1 MTNHDDTT
9 EADQQNSEH
18 AAEQTPEQTPKQTP
32 EQSPEQTPEQNQ
44 QHDAAGNTYRT
55 ASPANQI
62 TANDG
67 GAPAPGLSNITPDR
81 KTPVIVEDVD
91 RSVIWARDG
100 KTMAAWAWRFII
112 SVAALALT
120 LVIVYFAWRAI
131 LPVILAILVTTLL
144 APVSKLLRAL
154 KFPPALASFVS
165 LLGGLGLI
173 VGIFAAMGP
182 TIRSQ
187 GSELVN
193 QADRAVRELMEMTD
207 RLPFE
212 LDADKISEFSD
223 SIVKFLRNQSG
234 TIASG
239 LISGVSVA
247 STLVITVVIMF
258 VLTFFFLKDGTKFLP
273 WLRQYT
279 GHDIGWHAT
288 ELLTR
293 IWNTLAG
300 FLRTQAVV
308 SLVDAIFI
316 GLGLWILNV
325 PLAFVL
331 ATITFFAGFIPIV
344 GAITAGTLAVVI
356 ALVSNGLTNALLVF
370 GLIILVQQLE
380 SNVLQPVLQ
389 SRSMGLHAAVVLLSI
404 TLGSAL
410 AGIIGTFLAVPIAAT
425 VAVVLRY
432 HSEMVGLRAGDLTID
447 DIEIASSE
455 DDEDAKSSSSA
466 FEKVKQAL
474 TEMAAR
480 GRKTGQVTNN

>member
-1 MTNHDDTT
+1 MTNHDDTSASD
-9 EADQQNSEH
+9 EGQS
-18 AAEQTPEQTPKQTP
+18 AEMASRP
-32 EQSPEQTPEQNQ
+32 
-44 QHDAAGNTYRT
+44 

-67 GAPAPGLSNITPDR
+67 AAPKPGLSNITPDR
-81 KTPVIVEDVD
+81 KTPVVVEDVD

-100 KTMAAWAWRFII
+100 KTMAAWAWRMII
-112 SVAALALT
+112 SIAALALA

-131 LPVILAILVTTLL
+131 LPAILAVLVTSLL
-144 APVSKLLRAL
+144 APVAKLLKAV
-154 KFPPALASFVS
+154 KFPPALAALTT
-165 LLGGLGLI
+165 LLGSIGAV

-187 GSELVN
+187 GSALVN
-193 QADRAVRELMEMTD
+193 EAENGARELLSMTD

-212 LDADKISEFSD
+212 VDVSKVSEFSD

-234 TIASG
+234 TIASS
-239 LISGVSVA
+239 LVSGVSVA
-247 STLVITVVIMF
+247 STLVITIVIMF
-258 VLTFFFLKDGTKFLP
+258 VLTFFFLKDGSKFLP

-293 IWNTLAG
+293 VWNTLAG

-308 SLVDAIFI
+308 SFVDAVFI

-331 ATITFFAGFIPIV
+331 ATITFFAGFIPII
-344 GAITAGTLAVVI
+344 GAITAGTLAVII
-356 ALVSNGLTNALLVF
+356 ALVSNGLTNALLVL

-380 SNVLQPVLQ
+380 SNILQPVLQ
-389 SRSMGLHAAVVLLSI
+389 SRSMGLHAAIVLLSI

-410 AGIIGTFLAVPIAAT
+410 AGIIGAFLAVPIAAT
-425 VAVVLRY
+425 VAVIMRY

-455 DDEDAKSSSSA
+455 DDEDAKSSLSA
-466 FEKVKQAL
+466 FEKVKQSL

-480 GRKTGQVTNN
+480 ARKTSQATH

>member
-1 MTNHDDTT
+1 MTNHDDTS
-9 EADQQNSEH
+9 ASASSEGQP
-18 AAEQTPEQTPKQTP
+18 AEMASRP
-32 EQSPEQTPEQNQ
+32 
-44 QHDAAGNTYRT
+44 

-67 GAPAPGLSNITPDR
+67 AAPEPGLSNITPDR
-81 KTPVIVEDVD
+81 KTPVVVEDVD

-100 KTMAAWAWRFII
+100 KTMAAWAWRMII
-112 SVAALALT
+112 SIAALALA

-131 LPVILAILVTTLL
+131 LPAILAVLVTSLL
-144 APVSKLLRAL
+144 APVAKLLKAV
-154 KFPPALASFVS
+154 KFPPALAALTT
-165 LLGGLGLI
+165 LLGSIGAV

-187 GSELVN
+187 GSALVN
-193 QADRAVRELMEMTD
+193 EAENGARELLSMTD

-212 LDADKISEFSD
+212 VDVSKVSEFSD

-234 TIASG
+234 TIASS
-239 LISGVSVA
+239 LVSGVSVA
-247 STLVITVVIMF
+247 STLVITIVIMF
-258 VLTFFFLKDGTKFLP
+258 VLTFFFLKDGSKFLP

-293 IWNTLAG
+293 VWNTLAG

-308 SLVDAIFI
+308 SFVDAIFI

-331 ATITFFAGFIPIV
+331 ATITFFAGFIPII
-344 GAITAGTLAVVI
+344 GAITAGTLAVII
-356 ALVSNGLTNALLVF
+356 ALVSNGLTNALLVL

-380 SNVLQPVLQ
+380 SNILQPVLQ
-389 SRSMGLHAAVVLLSI
+389 SRSMGLHAAIVLLSI

-410 AGIIGTFLAVPIAAT
+410 AGIIGAFLAVPIAAT
-425 VAVVLRY
+425 VAVIMRY

-455 DDEDAKSSSSA
+455 DDEDAKSSLSA
-466 FEKVKQAL
+466 FVKVKQAL
-474 TEMAAR
+474 TDMVTRA
-480 GRKTGQVTNN
+480 RKTRQATNN

>member
-1 MTNHDDTT
+1 MTNHDDASASD
-9 EADQQNSEH
+9 EGQSSEM
-18 AAEQTPEQTPKQTP
+18 ASRP
-32 EQSPEQTPEQNQ
+32 
-44 QHDAAGNTYRT
+44 

-67 GAPAPGLSNITPDR
+67 AAPEPGLSNITPDR
-81 KTPVIVEDVD
+81 KTPVVVEDVD

-100 KTMAAWAWRFII
+100 KTMAAWAWRMII
-112 SVAALALT
+112 SIAALALA
-120 LVIVYFAWRAI
+120 LAIVYFAWRAI
-131 LPVILAILVTTLL
+131 LPAILAVLVTSLL
-144 APVSKLLRAL
+144 APVAKLLKAV
-154 KFPPALASFVS
+154 KFPPALAALTT
-165 LLGGLGLI
+165 LLGSIGAV

-187 GSELVN
+187 GSALVN
-193 QADRAVRELMEMTD
+193 EAENGARELLSMTD

-212 LDADKISEFSD
+212 VDVSKVSEFSD

-234 TIASG
+234 TIASS
-239 LISGVSVA
+239 LVSGVSVA
-247 STLVITVVIMF
+247 STLVITIVIMF
-258 VLTFFFLKDGTKFLP
+258 VLTFFFLKDGSKFLP

-293 IWNTLAG
+293 VWNTLAG

-308 SLVDAIFI
+308 SFVDAIFI

-325 PLAFVL
+325 PLAFAL
-331 ATITFFAGFIPIV
+331 ATITFFAGFIPII
-344 GAITAGTLAVVI
+344 GAITAGTLAVII
-356 ALVSNGLTNALLVF
+356 ALVSNGLTNALLVL

-380 SNVLQPVLQ
+380 SNILQPVLQ
-389 SRSMGLHAAVVLLSI
+389 SRSMGLHAAIVLLSI

-410 AGIIGTFLAVPIAAT
+410 AGIIGAFLAVPIAAT
-425 VAVVLRY
+425 VAVIMRY

-455 DDEDAKSSSSA
+455 DDEDAKSSLSA
-466 FEKVKQAL
+466 FVKVKQAL
-474 TEMAAR
+474 TDMVTRA
-480 GRKTGQVTNN
+480 RKTRQATNN

>member
-1 MTNHDDTT
+1 MTNHDDASASD
-9 EADQQNSEH
+9 EGQS
-18 AAEQTPEQTPKQTP
+18 AEMASRP
-32 EQSPEQTPEQNQ
+32 
-44 QHDAAGNTYRT
+44 

-67 GAPAPGLSNITPDR
+67 AAPEPGLSNITPDR
-81 KTPVIVEDVD
+81 KTPVVVEDVD

-100 KTMAAWAWRFII
+100 KTMAAWAWRMII
-112 SVAALALT
+112 SIAALALA

-131 LPVILAILVTTLL
+131 LPAILAVLVTSLL
-144 APVSKLLRAL
+144 APVAKLLKAA
-154 KFPPALASFVS
+154 KSPPALAALTT
-165 LLGGLGLI
+165 LLGSIGAV
-173 VGIFAAMGP
+173 VGVFAAMGP

-187 GSELVN
+187 GSALVN
-193 QADRAVRELMEMTD
+193 EAENGARELLSMTD

-212 LDADKISEFSD
+212 VDVSKVSEFSD

-239 LISGVSVA
+239 LVSGVSVA
-247 STLVITVVIMF
+247 GTLVITIVIMF
-258 VLTFFFLKDGTKFLP
+258 VLTFFFLKDGSKFLP

-293 IWNTLAG
+293 VWNTLAG

-308 SLVDAIFI
+308 SFVDAIFI

-331 ATITFFAGFIPIV
+331 ATITFFAGFIPII
-344 GAITAGTLAVVI
+344 GAITAGTLAVII
-356 ALVSNGLTNALLVF
+356 ALVSNGLTNALLVL

-380 SNVLQPVLQ
+380 SNILQPVLQ
-389 SRSMGLHAAVVLLSI
+389 SRSMGLHAAIVLLSI

-410 AGIIGTFLAVPIAAT
+410 AGIIGAFLAVPIAAT
-425 VAVVLRY
+425 VAVIMRY

-455 DDEDAKSSSSA
+455 DDEDAKSSLSA
-466 FEKVKQAL
+466 FVKVKQAL
-474 TEMAAR
+474 TDMVTRA
-480 GRKTGQVTNN
+480 RKTRQATNN

>member
-1 MTNHDDTT
+1 MTNHDDASASD
-9 EADQQNSEH
+9 EGQSSEM
-18 AAEQTPEQTPKQTP
+18 ASRP
-32 EQSPEQTPEQNQ
+32 
-44 QHDAAGNTYRT
+44 

-67 GAPAPGLSNITPDR
+67 AAPEPGLSNITPDR
-81 KTPVIVEDVD
+81 KTPVVVEDVD

-100 KTMAAWAWRFII
+100 KTMAAWAWRMII
-112 SVAALALT
+112 STAALALA
-120 LVIVYFAWRAI
+120 LAIVYFAWRAI
-131 LPVILAILVTTLL
+131 LPAILAVLVTSLL
-144 APVSKLLRAL
+144 APVAKLLKAV
-154 KFPPALASFVS
+154 KFPPALAALTT
-165 LLGGLGLI
+165 LLGSIGAV

-187 GSELVN
+187 GSALVN
-193 QADRAVRELMEMTD
+193 EAENGARELLSMTD

-212 LDADKISEFSD
+212 VDVSKVSEFSD

-234 TIASG
+234 TIASS
-239 LISGVSVA
+239 LVSGVSVA
-247 STLVITVVIMF
+247 GTLVITIVIMF
-258 VLTFFFLKDGTKFLP
+258 VLTFFFLKDGSKFLP

-293 IWNTLAG
+293 VWNTLAG

-308 SLVDAIFI
+308 SFVDAIFI

-331 ATITFFAGFIPIV
+331 ATITFFAGFIPII
-344 GAITAGTLAVVI
+344 GAITAGTLAVII
-356 ALVSNGLTNALLVF
+356 ALVSNGLTNALLVL

-380 SNVLQPVLQ
+380 SNILQPVLQ
-389 SRSMGLHAAVVLLSI
+389 SRSMGLHAAIVLLSI

-410 AGIIGTFLAVPIAAT
+410 AGIIGAFLAVPIAAT
-425 VAVVLRY
+425 VAVIMRY

-455 DDEDAKSSSSA
+455 DDEDAKSSLSA
-466 FEKVKQAL
+466 FVKVKQAL
-474 TEMAAR
+474 TDMVTRA
-480 GRKTGQVTNN
+480 RKTRQATNN

>member
-1 MTNHDDTT
+1 MTNHDDTS
-9 EADQQNSEH
+9 ASASSEGQP
-18 AAEQTPEQTPKQTP
+18 AEMASRP
-32 EQSPEQTPEQNQ
+32 
-44 QHDAAGNTYRT
+44 

-67 GAPAPGLSNITPDR
+67 AAPEPGLSNITPDR
-81 KTPVIVEDVD
+81 KTPVVVEDVD

-100 KTMAAWAWRFII
+100 KTMAAWAWRMII
-112 SVAALALT
+112 SIAALALA

-131 LPVILAILVTTLL
+131 LPAILAVLVTSLL
-144 APVSKLLRAL
+144 APVAKLLKAA
-154 KFPPALASFVS
+154 KFPPAIAALTT
-165 LLGGLGLI
+165 LLGSIGAV

-187 GSELVN
+187 GSALVN
-193 QADRAVRELMEMTD
+193 EAENGARELLSMTD

-212 LDADKISEFSD
+212 VDVSKVSEFSD

-239 LISGVSVA
+239 LVSGVSVA
-247 STLVITVVIMF
+247 GTLVITIVIMF
-258 VLTFFFLKDGTKFLP
+258 VLTFFFLKDGSKFLP

-293 IWNTLAG
+293 VWNTLAG

-308 SLVDAIFI
+308 SFVDAIFI

-331 ATITFFAGFIPIV
+331 ATITFFAGFIPII
-344 GAITAGTLAVVI
+344 GAITAGTLAVII
-356 ALVSNGLTNALLVF
+356 ALVSNGLTNALLVL

-380 SNVLQPVLQ
+380 SNILQPVLQ
-389 SRSMGLHAAVVLLSI
+389 SRSMGLHAAIVLLSI

-410 AGIIGTFLAVPIAAT
+410 AGIIGAFLAVPIAAT
-425 VAVVLRY
+425 VAVIMRY

-455 DDEDAKSSSSA
+455 DDEDAKSSLSA
-466 FEKVKQAL
+466 FEKVKQSL

-480 GRKTGQVTNN
+480 ARKTGQATH

>member
-1 MTNHDDTT
+1 MTNHDDAT
-9 EADQQNSEH
+9 ESGKQNAQQQAGHEQAGHDSGQNSEPGS
-18 AAEQTPEQTPKQTP
+18 ARNT
-32 EQSPEQTPEQNQ
+32 
-44 QHDAAGNTYRT
+44 HDAAG
-55 ASPANQI
+55 PANQI
-62 TANDG
+62 TGNVG

-100 KTMAAWAWRFII
+100 KTMAAWAWRMII
-112 SVAALALT
+112 TIAAVALA

-131 LPVILAILVTTLL
+131 LPAILAILVTTLL
-144 APVSKLLRAL
+144 APVAKLLRRI
-154 KFPPALASFVS
+154 KFPAALASLTT
-165 LLGGLGLI
+165 LLGSLGI
-173 VGIFAAMGP
+173 VVGIFAAMGP

-187 GSELVN
+187 GTELVN
-193 QADRAVRELMEMTD
+193 EADRGLRELMKMTD

-212 LDADKISEFSD
+212 LDVNQISEFSD

-234 TIASG
+234 TIASS
-239 LISGVSVA
+239 LLSGVSVA
-247 STLVITVVIMF
+247 STLVITIVIMF
-258 VLTFFFLKDGTKFLP
+258 VLTFFFLKDGAKFLP

-293 IWNTLAG
+293 IWNTVGG
-300 FLRTQAVV
+300 FLRTQAAV
-308 SLVDAIFI
+308 SFVDAVFI

-344 GAITAGTLAVVI
+344 GAITAGTLAVAI
-356 ALVSNGLTNALLVF
+356 ALISNGLTNALLVL

-389 SRSMGLHAAVVLLSI
+389 SRSMGMHAAVVLLSI

-410 AGIIGTFLAVPIAAT
+410 AGIVGTFLAVPIAAT
-425 VAVVLRY
+425 VSVIMRY

-455 DDEDAKSSSSA
+455 NDSDANSSLSA
-466 FEKVKQAL
+466 FEKVKQSL
-474 TEMAAR
+474 TELASRA
-480 GRKTGQVTNN
+480 GKDN

>member
-1 MTNHDDTT
+1 MTNHDDASASD
-9 EADQQNSEH
+9 EGQS
-18 AAEQTPEQTPKQTP
+18 AEMASRP
-32 EQSPEQTPEQNQ
+32 
-44 QHDAAGNTYRT
+44 

-67 GAPAPGLSNITPDR
+67 AAPEPGLSNITPDR
-81 KTPVIVEDVD
+81 KTPVVVEDVD

-100 KTMAAWAWRFII
+100 KTMAAWAWRMII
-112 SVAALALT
+112 SIAALALA

-131 LPVILAILVTTLL
+131 LPAILAVLVTSLL
-144 APVSKLLRAL
+144 APVAKLLKAV
-154 KFPPALASFVS
+154 KFPPALAALTT
-165 LLGGLGLI
+165 LLGSIGAV

-187 GSELVN
+187 GSALVN
-193 QADRAVRELMEMTD
+193 EAENGARELLSMTD

-212 LDADKISEFSD
+212 VDVSKVSEFSD

-234 TIASG
+234 TIASS
-239 LISGVSVA
+239 LVSGVSVA
-247 STLVITVVIMF
+247 STLVITIVIMF
-258 VLTFFFLKDGTKFLP
+258 VLTFFFLKDGSKFLP

-293 IWNTLAG
+293 VWNTLAG

-308 SLVDAIFI
+308 SFVDAIFI

-331 ATITFFAGFIPIV
+331 ATITFFAGFIPII
-344 GAITAGTLAVVI
+344 GAITAGTLAVII
-356 ALVSNGLTNALLVF
+356 ALVSNGLTNALLVL

-380 SNVLQPVLQ
+380 SNILQPVLQ
-389 SRSMGLHAAVVLLSI
+389 SRSMGLHAAIVLLSI

-410 AGIIGTFLAVPIAAT
+410 AGIIGAFLAVPIAAT
-425 VAVVLRY
+425 VAVIMRY

-455 DDEDAKSSSSA
+455 DDEDAKSSLSA
-466 FEKVKQAL
+466 FVKVKQAL
-474 TEMAAR
+474 TDMVTRA
-480 GRKTGQVTNN
+480 RKTRQATNN

>member
-1 MTNHDDTT
+1 MTNHDDASASD
-9 EADQQNSEH
+9 EGQS
-18 AAEQTPEQTPKQTP
+18 AEMASRP
-32 EQSPEQTPEQNQ
+32 
-44 QHDAAGNTYRT
+44 

-67 GAPAPGLSNITPDR
+67 AAPEPGLSNITPDR
-81 KTPVIVEDVD
+81 KTPVVVEDVD

-100 KTMAAWAWRFII
+100 KTMAAWAWRMII
-112 SVAALALT
+112 SIAALALA

-131 LPVILAILVTTLL
+131 LPAILAVLVTSLL
-144 APVSKLLRAL
+144 APVAKLLKAA
-154 KFPPALASFVS
+154 KSPPALAALTT
-165 LLGGLGLI
+165 LLGSIGAV
-173 VGIFAAMGP
+173 VGVFAAMGP

-187 GSELVN
+187 GSALVHEAEN
-193 QADRAVRELMEMTD
+193 GARELLSMTD

-212 LDADKISEFSD
+212 VDVSKVSEFSD

-239 LISGVSVA
+239 LVSGVSVA
-247 STLVITVVIMF
+247 STLVITIVIMF
-258 VLTFFFLKDGTKFLP
+258 VLTFFFLKDGSKFLP

-293 IWNTLAG
+293 VWNTLAG

-308 SLVDAIFI
+308 SFVDAIFI

-331 ATITFFAGFIPIV
+331 ATITFFAGFIPII
-344 GAITAGTLAVVI
+344 GAITAGTLAVII
-356 ALVSNGLTNALLVF
+356 ALVSNGLTNALLVL

-380 SNVLQPVLQ
+380 SNILQPVLQ
-389 SRSMGLHAAVVLLSI
+389 SRSMGLHAAIVLLSI

-410 AGIIGTFLAVPIAAT
+410 AGIIGAFLAVPIAAT
-425 VAVVLRY
+425 VAVIMRY

-455 DDEDAKSSSSA
+455 DDEDAKSSLSA
-466 FEKVKQAL
+466 FVKVKQAL
-474 TEMAAR
+474 TDMVTRA
-480 GRKTGQVTNN
+480 RKTRQATNN

>member
-1 MTNHDDTT
+1 MTNHDDTS
-9 EADQQNSEH
+9 ASASSEGQP
-18 AAEQTPEQTPKQTP
+18 AEMASRP
-32 EQSPEQTPEQNQ
+32 
-44 QHDAAGNTYRT
+44 

-67 GAPAPGLSNITPDR
+67 AAPEPGLSNITPDR

-100 KTMAAWAWRFII
+100 KTMAAWAWRMII
-112 SVAALALT
+112 SIAALALA

-131 LPVILAILVTTLL
+131 LPAILAVLVTSLL
-144 APVSKLLRAL
+144 APVAKLLKAA
-154 KFPPALASFVS
+154 KFPPAIAALTT
-165 LLGGLGLI
+165 LLSSIGAV

-187 GSELVN
+187 GSALVN
-193 QADRAVRELMEMTD
+193 EAENGARELLSMTD

-212 LDADKISEFSD
+212 VDVSKVSEFSD

-239 LISGVSVA
+239 LVSGVSVA
-247 STLVITVVIMF
+247 GTLVITIVIMF
-258 VLTFFFLKDGTKFLP
+258 VLTFFFLKDGSKFLP

-293 IWNTLAG
+293 VWNTLAG

-308 SLVDAIFI
+308 SFVDAIFI

-331 ATITFFAGFIPIV
+331 ATITFFAGFIPII
-344 GAITAGTLAVVI
+344 GAITAGTLAVII
-356 ALVSNGLTNALLVF
+356 ALVSNGLTNALLVL

-380 SNVLQPVLQ
+380 SNILQPVLQ
-389 SRSMGLHAAVVLLSI
+389 SRSMGLHAAIVLLSI

-410 AGIIGTFLAVPIAAT
+410 AGIIGAFLAVPIAAT
-425 VAVVLRY
+425 VAVIMRY

-455 DDEDAKSSSSA
+455 DDEDAKSSLSA
-466 FEKVKQAL
+466 FEKVKQSL

-480 GRKTGQVTNN
+480 ARKTGQATH

>member
-1 MTNHDDTT
+1 MTNHDDTS
-9 EADQQNSEH
+9 ASASSEGQP
-18 AAEQTPEQTPKQTP
+18 AEMASRP
-32 EQSPEQTPEQNQ
+32 
-44 QHDAAGNTYRT
+44 

-67 GAPAPGLSNITPDR
+67 AAPEPGLSNVTPDR

-100 KTMAAWAWRFII
+100 KTMAAWAWRMII
-112 SVAALALT
+112 SIAALALA

-131 LPVILAILVTTLL
+131 LPAILAVLVTSLL
-144 APVSKLLRAL
+144 APVAKLLKAA
-154 KFPPALASFVS
+154 KFPPAIAALTT
-165 LLGGLGLI
+165 LLGSIGAV

-187 GSELVN
+187 GSALVN
-193 QADRAVRELMEMTD
+193 EAENGARELLSMTD

-212 LDADKISEFSD
+212 VDVSKVSEFSD

-239 LISGVSVA
+239 LVSGVSVA
-247 STLVITVVIMF
+247 GTLVITIVIMF
-258 VLTFFFLKDGTKFLP
+258 VLTFFFLKDGSKFLP

-293 IWNTLAG
+293 VWNTLAG

-308 SLVDAIFI
+308 SFVDAIFI

-331 ATITFFAGFIPIV
+331 ATITFFAGFIPII
-344 GAITAGTLAVVI
+344 GAITAGTLAVII
-356 ALVSNGLTNALLVF
+356 ALVSNGLTNALLVL

-380 SNVLQPVLQ
+380 SNILQPVLQ
-389 SRSMGLHAAVVLLSI
+389 SRSMGLHAAIVLLSI

-410 AGIIGTFLAVPIAAT
+410 AGIIGAFLAVPIAAT
-425 VAVVLRY
+425 VAVIMRY

-455 DDEDAKSSSSA
+455 DDEDAKSSLSA
-466 FEKVKQAL
+466 FEKVKQSL

-480 GRKTGQVTNN
+480 ARKTGQATH

>member
-1 MTNHDDTT
+1 MTNHDDASASD
-9 EADQQNSEH
+9 EGQSSEM
-18 AAEQTPEQTPKQTP
+18 ASRP
-32 EQSPEQTPEQNQ
+32 
-44 QHDAAGNTYRT
+44 

-67 GAPAPGLSNITPDR
+67 AAPEPGLSNITPDR
-81 KTPVIVEDVD
+81 KTPVVVEDVD

-100 KTMAAWAWRFII
+100 KTMAAWAWRMII
-112 SVAALALT
+112 SIAALALA
-120 LVIVYFAWRAI
+120 LAIVYFAWRAI
-131 LPVILAILVTTLL
+131 LPAILAVLVTSLL
-144 APVSKLLRAL
+144 APVAKLLKAV
-154 KFPPALASFVS
+154 KFPPALAALTT
-165 LLGGLGLI
+165 LLGSIGAV

-187 GSELVN
+187 GSALVN
-193 QADRAVRELMEMTD
+193 EAENGARELLSMTD

-212 LDADKISEFSD
+212 VDVSKVSEFSD

-234 TIASG
+234 TIASS
-239 LISGVSVA
+239 LVSGVSVA
-247 STLVITVVIMF
+247 STLVITIVIMF
-258 VLTFFFLKDGTKFLP
+258 VLTFFFLKDGSKFLP

-293 IWNTLAG
+293 VWNTLAG

-308 SLVDAIFI
+308 SFVDAIFI

-331 ATITFFAGFIPIV
+331 ATITFFAGFIPII
-344 GAITAGTLAVVI
+344 GAITAGTLAVII
-356 ALVSNGLTNALLVF
+356 ALVSNGLTNALLVL

-380 SNVLQPVLQ
+380 SNILQPVLQ
-389 SRSMGLHAAVVLLSI
+389 SRSMGLHAAIVLLSI

-410 AGIIGTFLAVPIAAT
+410 AGIIGAFLAVPIAAT
-425 VAVVLRY
+425 VAVIMRY

-455 DDEDAKSSSSA
+455 DDEDAKSSLSA
-466 FEKVKQAL
+466 FVKVKQAL
-474 TEMAAR
+474 TDMVTRA
-480 GRKTGQVTNN
+480 RKTHQATNN

>member
-1 MTNHDDTT
+1 M
-9 EADQQNSEH
+9 ASR
-18 AAEQTPEQTPKQTP
+18 P
-32 EQSPEQTPEQNQ
+32 
-44 QHDAAGNTYRT
+44 

-67 GAPAPGLSNITPDR
+67 AAPEPGLSNITPDR
-81 KTPVIVEDVD
+81 KTPVVVEDVD

-100 KTMAAWAWRFII
+100 KTMAAWAWRMII
-112 SVAALALT
+112 SIAALALA

-131 LPVILAILVTTLL
+131 LPAILAVLVTSLL
-144 APVSKLLRAL
+144 APVAKLLKAV
-154 KFPPALASFVS
+154 KFPPALAALTT
-165 LLGGLGLI
+165 LLGSIGAV

-187 GSELVN
+187 GSALVN
-193 QADRAVRELMEMTD
+193 EAENGARELLSMTD

-212 LDADKISEFSD
+212 VDVSKVSEFSD

-234 TIASG
+234 TIASS
-239 LISGVSVA
+239 LVSGVSVA
-247 STLVITVVIMF
+247 STLVITIVIMF
-258 VLTFFFLKDGTKFLP
+258 VLTFFFLKDGSKFLP

-293 IWNTLAG
+293 VWNTLAG

-308 SLVDAIFI
+308 SFVDAIFI

-331 ATITFFAGFIPIV
+331 ATITFFAGFIPII
-344 GAITAGTLAVVI
+344 GAITAGTLAVII
-356 ALVSNGLTNALLVF
+356 ALVSNGLTNALLVL

-380 SNVLQPVLQ
+380 SNILQPVLQ
-389 SRSMGLHAAVVLLSI
+389 SRSMGLHAAIVLLSI

-410 AGIIGTFLAVPIAAT
+410 AGIIGAFLAVPIAAT
-425 VAVVLRY
+425 VAVMMRY

-455 DDEDAKSSSSA
+455 DDEDAKSSLSA
-466 FEKVKQAL
+466 FVKVKQAL
-474 TEMAAR
+474 TDMVTRA
-480 GRKTGQVTNN
+480 RKTRQATNN

>member
-1 MTNHDDTT
+1 M
-9 EADQQNSEH
+9 ASR
-18 AAEQTPEQTPKQTP
+18 P
-32 EQSPEQTPEQNQ
+32 
-44 QHDAAGNTYRT
+44 

-67 GAPAPGLSNITPDR
+67 AAPEPGLSNITPDR
-81 KTPVIVEDVD
+81 KTPVVVEDVD

-100 KTMAAWAWRFII
+100 KTMAAWAWRMII
-112 SVAALALT
+112 SIAALALA

-131 LPVILAILVTTLL
+131 LPAILAVLVTSLL
-144 APVSKLLRAL
+144 APVAKLLKAV
-154 KFPPALASFVS
+154 KFPPALAALTT
-165 LLGGLGLI
+165 LLGSIGAV

-187 GSELVN
+187 GSALVN
-193 QADRAVRELMEMTD
+193 EAENGARELLSMTD

-212 LDADKISEFSD
+212 VDVSKVSEFSD

-234 TIASG
+234 TIASS
-239 LISGVSVA
+239 LVSGVSVA
-247 STLVITVVIMF
+247 STLVITIVIMF
-258 VLTFFFLKDGTKFLP
+258 VLTFFFLKDGSKFLP

-293 IWNTLAG
+293 VWNTLAG

-308 SLVDAIFI
+308 SFVDAIFI

-331 ATITFFAGFIPIV
+331 ATITFFAGFIPII
-344 GAITAGTLAVVI
+344 GAITAGTLAVII
-356 ALVSNGLTNALLVF
+356 ALVSNGLTNALLVL

-380 SNVLQPVLQ
+380 SNILQPVLQ
-389 SRSMGLHAAVVLLSI
+389 SRSMGLHAAIVLLSI

-410 AGIIGTFLAVPIAAT
+410 AGIIGAFLAVPIAAT
-425 VAVVLRY
+425 VAVIMRY

-455 DDEDAKSSSSA
+455 DDEDAKSSLSA
-466 FEKVKQAL
+466 FVKVKQAL
-474 TEMAAR
+474 TDMVTRA
-480 GRKTGQVTNN
+480 RKTRQATNN

>member
-1 MTNHDDTT
+1 MTNHDDTSASD
-9 EADQQNSEH
+9 EGQS
-18 AAEQTPEQTPKQTP
+18 AEMASRP
-32 EQSPEQTPEQNQ
+32 
-44 QHDAAGNTYRT
+44 

-67 GAPAPGLSNITPDR
+67 AAPKPGLSNITPDR
-81 KTPVIVEDVD
+81 KTPVVVEDVD

-100 KTMAAWAWRFII
+100 KTMAAWAWRMII
-112 SVAALALT
+112 SIAALALA

-131 LPVILAILVTTLL
+131 LPAILAVLVTSLL
-144 APVSKLLRAL
+144 APVAKLLKAV
-154 KFPPALASFVS
+154 KFPPALAALTT
-165 LLGGLGLI
+165 LLGSIGAV

-187 GSELVN
+187 GSALVN
-193 QADRAVRELMEMTD
+193 EAENGARELLSMTD

-212 LDADKISEFSD
+212 VDVSKVSEFSD

-234 TIASG
+234 TIASS
-239 LISGVSVA
+239 LVSGVSVA
-247 STLVITVVIMF
+247 STLVITIVIMF
-258 VLTFFFLKDGTKFLP
+258 VLTFFFLKDGSKFLP

-293 IWNTLAG
+293 VWNTLAG

-308 SLVDAIFI
+308 SFVDAVFI

-331 ATITFFAGFIPIV
+331 ATITFFAGFIPII
-344 GAITAGTLAVVI
+344 GAITAGTLAVII
-356 ALVSNGLTNALLVF
+356 ALVSNGLTNALLVL

-380 SNVLQPVLQ
+380 SNILQPVLQ
-389 SRSMGLHAAVVLLSI
+389 SRSMGLHAAIVLLSI

-410 AGIIGTFLAVPIAAT
+410 AGIIGAFLAVPIAAT
-425 VAVVLRY
+425 VAVIMRY

-455 DDEDAKSSSSA
+455 DDEDAKSSLSA
-466 FEKVKQAL
+466 FEKVKQSL

-480 GRKTGQVTNN
+480 ARKTGQATH

>member
-1 MTNHDDTT
+1 MTNHDDASASD
-9 EADQQNSEH
+9 EGQS
-18 AAEQTPEQTPKQTP
+18 AEMASRP
-32 EQSPEQTPEQNQ
+32 
-44 QHDAAGNTYRT
+44 

-67 GAPAPGLSNITPDR
+67 AAPEPGLSNITPDR
-81 KTPVIVEDVD
+81 KTPVVVEDVD

-100 KTMAAWAWRFII
+100 KTMAAWAWRMII
-112 SVAALALT
+112 SIAALALA

-131 LPVILAILVTTLL
+131 LPAILAVLVTSLL
-144 APVSKLLRAL
+144 APVAKLLKAV
-154 KFPPALASFVS
+154 KFPPALAALTT
-165 LLGGLGLI
+165 LLGSIGAV

-187 GSELVN
+187 GSALVN
-193 QADRAVRELMEMTD
+193 EAENGARELLSMTD

-212 LDADKISEFSD
+212 VDVSKVSEFSD

-234 TIASG
+234 TIASS
-239 LISGVSVA
+239 LVSGVSVA
-247 STLVITVVIMF
+247 GTLVITIVIMF
-258 VLTFFFLKDGTKFLP
+258 VLTFFFLKDGSKFLP

-293 IWNTLAG
+293 VWNTLAG

-308 SLVDAIFI
+308 SFVDAIFI

-331 ATITFFAGFIPIV
+331 ATITFFAGFIPII
-344 GAITAGTLAVVI
+344 GAITAGTLAVII
-356 ALVSNGLTNALLVF
+356 ALVSNGLTNALLVL

-380 SNVLQPVLQ
+380 SNILQPVLQ
-389 SRSMGLHAAVVLLSI
+389 SRSMGLHAAIVLLSI

-410 AGIIGTFLAVPIAAT
+410 AGIIGAFLAVPIAAT
-425 VAVVLRY
+425 VAVIMRY

-455 DDEDAKSSSSA
+455 DDEDAKSSLSA
-466 FEKVKQAL
+466 FVKVKQAL
-474 TEMAAR
+474 TDMVTRA
-480 GRKTGQVTNN
+480 RKTRQATNN

>member
-1 MTNHDDTT
+1 MTNHDDDATRDAQLNQT
-9 EADQQNSEH
+9 DKANRAQQDEM
-18 AAEQTPEQTPKQTP
+18 
-32 EQSPEQTPEQNQ
+32 QSQP
-44 QHDAAGNTYRT
+44 

-67 GAPAPGLSNITPDR
+67 NAPQPGLSNITPDR
-81 KTPVIVEDVD
+81 KTPVVVEDVD

-100 KTMAAWAWRFII
+100 KTMAAWAWRLII
-112 SVAALALT
+112 SVAALALA
-120 LVIVYFAWRAI
+120 LVLVYFAWRAI
-131 LPVILAILVTTLL
+131 LPAILAILVTSLL
-144 APVSKLLRAL
+144 APVAKLLKAA
-154 KFPPALASFVS
+154 KFPPALAALTT
-165 LLGGLGLI
+165 LLGSIGVV

-187 GSELVN
+187 GTELVN
-193 QADRAVRELMEMTD
+193 EAENGARELLSMTD
-207 RLPFE
+207 RLPFD
-212 LDADKISEFSD
+212 LDVSKISEFSD
-223 SIVKFLRNQSG
+223 SIMKFLRNQSG
-234 TIASG
+234 TIASS

-247 STLVITVVIMF
+247 STLVITIVIMF
-258 VLTFFFLKDGTKFLP
+258 VLTFFFLKDGSKFLP

-279 GHDIGWHAT
+279 GHDMGWHAT

-370 GLIILVQQLE
+370 VLIILVQQLE

-389 SRSMGLHAAVVLLSI
+389 SRSMGLHAAIVLLSI

-410 AGIIGTFLAVPIAAT
+410 AGIIGTFLAVPVAAT
-425 VAVVLRY
+425 VAVVMRY

-455 DDEDAKSSSSA
+455 DDEDTKSSQSA
-466 FEKVKQAL
+466 FVKVKQAL
-474 TEMAAR
+474 TDMVAR
-480 GRKTGQVTNN
+480 ARKTRQTTN

>member
-1 MTNHDDTT
+1 MTNHDDASASD
-9 EADQQNSEH
+9 EGQS
-18 AAEQTPEQTPKQTP
+18 AEMASRP
-32 EQSPEQTPEQNQ
+32 
-44 QHDAAGNTYRT
+44 

-67 GAPAPGLSNITPDR
+67 AAPEPGLSNITPDR
-81 KTPVIVEDVD
+81 KTPVVVEDVD

-100 KTMAAWAWRFII
+100 KTMAAWAWRMII
-112 SVAALALT
+112 SIAALALA

-131 LPVILAILVTTLL
+131 LPAILAVLVTSLL
-144 APVSKLLRAL
+144 APVAKLLKAA
-154 KFPPALASFVS
+154 KSPPALAALTT
-165 LLGGLGLI
+165 LLGSIGAV
-173 VGIFAAMGP
+173 VGVFAAMGP

-187 GSELVN
+187 GSALVN
-193 QADRAVRELMEMTD
+193 EAENGARELLSMTD

-212 LDADKISEFSD
+212 VDVSKVSEFSD

-239 LISGVSVA
+239 LVSGVSVA
-247 STLVITVVIMF
+247 STLVITIVIMF
-258 VLTFFFLKDGTKFLP
+258 VLTFFFLKDGSKFLP

-293 IWNTLAG
+293 VWNTLAG

-308 SLVDAIFI
+308 SFVDAIFI

-331 ATITFFAGFIPIV
+331 ATITFFAGFIPII
-344 GAITAGTLAVVI
+344 GAITAGTLAVII
-356 ALVSNGLTNALLVF
+356 ALVSNGLTNALLVL

-380 SNVLQPVLQ
+380 SNILQPVLQ
-389 SRSMGLHAAVVLLSI
+389 SRSMGLHAAIVLLSI

-410 AGIIGTFLAVPIAAT
+410 AGIIGAFLAVPIAAT
-425 VAVVLRY
+425 VAVIMRY

-455 DDEDAKSSSSA
+455 DDEDAKSSLSA
-466 FEKVKQAL
+466 FVKVKQAL
-474 TEMAAR
+474 TDMVTRA
-480 GRKTGQVTNN
+480 RKTRQATNN

>member
-1 MTNHDDTT
+1 M
-9 EADQQNSEH
+9 ASR
-18 AAEQTPEQTPKQTP
+18 P
-32 EQSPEQTPEQNQ
+32 
-44 QHDAAGNTYRT
+44 

-67 GAPAPGLSNITPDR
+67 AAPEPGLSNITPDR
-81 KTPVIVEDVD
+81 KTPVVVEDVD

-100 KTMAAWAWRFII
+100 KTMAAWAWRMII
-112 SVAALALT
+112 SIAALALA

-131 LPVILAILVTTLL
+131 LPAILAVLVTSLL
-144 APVSKLLRAL
+144 APVAKLLKAV
-154 KFPPALASFVS
+154 KFPPALAALTT
-165 LLGGLGLI
+165 LLGSIGAV

-187 GSELVN
+187 GSALVN
-193 QADRAVRELMEMTD
+193 EAENGARELLSMTD

-212 LDADKISEFSD
+212 VDVSKVSEFSD

-234 TIASG
+234 TIASS
-239 LISGVSVA
+239 LVSGVSVA
-247 STLVITVVIMF
+247 STLVITIVIMF
-258 VLTFFFLKDGTKFLP
+258 VLTFFFLKDGSKFLP

-293 IWNTLAG
+293 VWNTLAG

-308 SLVDAIFI
+308 SFVDAIFI

-331 ATITFFAGFIPIV
+331 ATITFFAGFIPII
-344 GAITAGTLAVVI
+344 GAITAGTLAVII
-356 ALVSNGLTNALLVF
+356 ALVSNGLTNALLVL

-380 SNVLQPVLQ
+380 SNILQPVLQ
-389 SRSMGLHAAVVLLSI
+389 SRSMGLHAAIVLLSI

-410 AGIIGTFLAVPIAAT
+410 AGIIGAFLAVPIAAT
-425 VAVVLRY
+425 VAVIMRY

-455 DDEDAKSSSSA
+455 DDEDAKSSLSA
-466 FEKVKQAL
+466 FEKVKQSL

-480 GRKTGQVTNN
+480 ARKTGQATH

>member
-1 MTNHDDTT
+1 MTNHDDASASD
-9 EADQQNSEH
+9 EGQSSEM
-18 AAEQTPEQTPKQTP
+18 ASRP
-32 EQSPEQTPEQNQ
+32 
-44 QHDAAGNTYRT
+44 

-67 GAPAPGLSNITPDR
+67 AAPEPGLSNITPDR
-81 KTPVIVEDVD
+81 KTPVVVEDVD

-100 KTMAAWAWRFII
+100 KTMAAWAWRMII
-112 SVAALALT
+112 SIAALALA
-120 LVIVYFAWRAI
+120 LAIVYFAWRAI
-131 LPVILAILVTTLL
+131 LPAILAVLVTSLL
-144 APVSKLLRAL
+144 APVAKLLKAV
-154 KFPPALASFVS
+154 KFPPALAALTT
-165 LLGGLGLI
+165 LLGSIGAV

-187 GSELVN
+187 GSALVN
-193 QADRAVRELMEMTD
+193 EAENGARELLSMTD

-212 LDADKISEFSD
+212 VDVSKVSEFSD

-234 TIASG
+234 TIASS
-239 LISGVSVA
+239 LVSGVSVA
-247 STLVITVVIMF
+247 STLVITIVIMF
-258 VLTFFFLKDGTKFLP
+258 VLTFFFLKDGSKFLP

-293 IWNTLAG
+293 VWNTLAG

-308 SLVDAIFI
+308 SFVDAIFI

-331 ATITFFAGFIPIV
+331 ATITFFAGFIPII
-344 GAITAGTLAVVI
+344 GAITAGTLAVII
-356 ALVSNGLTNALLVF
+356 ALVSNGLTNALLVL

-380 SNVLQPVLQ
+380 SNILQPVLQ
-389 SRSMGLHAAVVLLSI
+389 SRSMGLHAAIVLLSI

-410 AGIIGTFLAVPIAAT
+410 AGIIGAFLAVPIAAT
-425 VAVVLRY
+425 VAVIMRY

-455 DDEDAKSSSSA
+455 DDEDAKSSLSA
-466 FEKVKQAL
+466 FVKVKQAL
-474 TEMAAR
+474 TDMVTRA
-480 GRKTGQVTNN
+480 RKTRQATNN

>member
-1 MTNHDDTT
+1 MTNHNDASASD
-9 EADQQNSEH
+9 EGQSSEM
-18 AAEQTPEQTPKQTP
+18 ASRP
-32 EQSPEQTPEQNQ
+32 
-44 QHDAAGNTYRT
+44 

-67 GAPAPGLSNITPDR
+67 AAPEPGLSNITPDR
-81 KTPVIVEDVD
+81 KTPVVVEDVD

-100 KTMAAWAWRFII
+100 KTMAAWAWRMII
-112 SVAALALT
+112 SIAALALA

-131 LPVILAILVTTLL
+131 LPAILAVLVTSLL
-144 APVSKLLRAL
+144 APVAKLLKAV
-154 KFPPALASFVS
+154 KFPPALAALTT
-165 LLGGLGLI
+165 LLGSIGAV

-187 GSELVN
+187 GSALVN
-193 QADRAVRELMEMTD
+193 EAENGARELLSMTD

-212 LDADKISEFSD
+212 VDVSKVSEFSD

-234 TIASG
+234 TIASS
-239 LISGVSVA
+239 LVSGVSVA
-247 STLVITVVIMF
+247 STLVITIVIMF
-258 VLTFFFLKDGTKFLP
+258 VLTFFFLKDGSKFLP

-293 IWNTLAG
+293 VWNTLAG

-308 SLVDAIFI
+308 SFVDAIFI

-331 ATITFFAGFIPIV
+331 ATITFFAGFIPII
-344 GAITAGTLAVVI
+344 GAITAGTLAVII
-356 ALVSNGLTNALLVF
+356 ALVSNGLTNALLVL

-380 SNVLQPVLQ
+380 SNILQPVLQ
-389 SRSMGLHAAVVLLSI
+389 SRSMGLHAAIVLLSI

-410 AGIIGTFLAVPIAAT
+410 AGIIGAFLAVPIAAT
-425 VAVVLRY
+425 VAVIMRY

-455 DDEDAKSSSSA
+455 DDEDAKSSLSA
-466 FEKVKQAL
+466 FVKVKQAL
-474 TEMAAR
+474 TDMVTRA
-480 GRKTGQVTNN
+480 RKTRQATNN

>member
-1 MTNHDDTT
+1 MTNHDDTS
-9 EADQQNSEH
+9 ASASSEGQP
-18 AAEQTPEQTPKQTP
+18 AEMASRP
-32 EQSPEQTPEQNQ
+32 
-44 QHDAAGNTYRT
+44 

-67 GAPAPGLSNITPDR
+67 AAPEPGLSNITPDR

-100 KTMAAWAWRFII
+100 KTMAAWAWRMII
-112 SVAALALT
+112 SIAALALA

-131 LPVILAILVTTLL
+131 LPAILAVLVTSLL
-144 APVSKLLRAL
+144 APVAKLLKAA
-154 KFPPALASFVS
+154 KFPPAIAALAT
-165 LLGGLGLI
+165 LLSSIGAV

-187 GSELVN
+187 GSALVN
-193 QADRAVRELMEMTD
+193 EAENGARELLSMTD

-212 LDADKISEFSD
+212 VDVSKVSEFSD

-239 LISGVSVA
+239 LVSGVSVA
-247 STLVITVVIMF
+247 GTLVITIVIMF
-258 VLTFFFLKDGTKFLP
+258 VLTFFFLKDGSKFLP

-293 IWNTLAG
+293 VWNTLAG

-308 SLVDAIFI
+308 SFVDAIFI

-331 ATITFFAGFIPIV
+331 ATITFFAGFIPII
-344 GAITAGTLAVVI
+344 GAITAGTLAVII
-356 ALVSNGLTNALLVF
+356 ALVSNGLTNALLVL

-380 SNVLQPVLQ
+380 SNILQPVLQ
-389 SRSMGLHAAVVLLSI
+389 SRSMGLHAAIVLLSI

-410 AGIIGTFLAVPIAAT
+410 AGIIGAFLAVPIAAT
-425 VAVVLRY
+425 VAVIMRY

-455 DDEDAKSSSSA
+455 DDEDAKSSLSA
-466 FEKVKQAL
+466 FEKVKQSL

-480 GRKTGQVTNN
+480 ARKTGQATH

>member
-1 MTNHDDTT
+1 MTNHDDASASD
-9 EADQQNSEH
+9 EGQSSEM
-18 AAEQTPEQTPKQTP
+18 ASRP
-32 EQSPEQTPEQNQ
+32 
-44 QHDAAGNTYRT
+44 

-67 GAPAPGLSNITPDR
+67 AAPEPGLSNITPDR
-81 KTPVIVEDVD
+81 KTPVVVEDVD

-100 KTMAAWAWRFII
+100 KTMAAWAWRMII
-112 SVAALALT
+112 SIAALALA
-120 LVIVYFAWRAI
+120 LAIVYFAWRAI
-131 LPVILAILVTTLL
+131 LPAILAVLVTSLL
-144 APVSKLLRAL
+144 APVAKLLKAV
-154 KFPPALASFVS
+154 KFPPALAALTT
-165 LLGGLGLI
+165 LLGSIGAV

-187 GSELVN
+187 GSALVN
-193 QADRAVRELMEMTD
+193 EAENGARELLSMTD

-212 LDADKISEFSD
+212 VDVSKVSEFSD

-234 TIASG
+234 TIASS
-239 LISGVSVA
+239 LVSGVSVA
-247 STLVITVVIMF
+247 STLVITIVIMF
-258 VLTFFFLKDGTKFLP
+258 VLTFFFLKDGSKFLP

-293 IWNTLAG
+293 VWNTLAG

-308 SLVDAIFI
+308 SFVDAIFI

-331 ATITFFAGFIPIV
+331 ATITFFAGFIPII
-344 GAITAGTLAVVI
+344 GAITAGTLAVII
-356 ALVSNGLTNALLVF
+356 ALVSNGLTNALLVL

-380 SNVLQPVLQ
+380 SNILQPVLQ
-389 SRSMGLHAAVVLLSI
+389 SRSMGLHAAIVLLSI

-410 AGIIGTFLAVPIAAT
+410 AGIIGAFLAVPIAAT
-425 VAVVLRY
+425 VAVIMRY

-455 DDEDAKSSSSA
+455 DDEDAKSSLSA
-466 FEKVKQAL
+466 FEKVKQSL

-480 GRKTGQVTNN
+480 ARKTGQATH

>member
-1 MTNHDDTT
+1 M
-9 EADQQNSEH
+9 ASR
-18 AAEQTPEQTPKQTP
+18 P
-32 EQSPEQTPEQNQ
+32 
-44 QHDAAGNTYRT
+44 

-67 GAPAPGLSNITPDR
+67 AAPEPGLSNITPDR
-81 KTPVIVEDVD
+81 KTPVVVEDVD

-100 KTMAAWAWRFII
+100 KTMAAWAWRMII
-112 SVAALALT
+112 SIAALALA
-120 LVIVYFAWRAI
+120 LAIVYFAWRAI
-131 LPVILAILVTTLL
+131 LPAILAVLVTSLL
-144 APVSKLLRAL
+144 APVAKLLKAV
-154 KFPPALASFVS
+154 KFPPALAALTT
-165 LLGGLGLI
+165 LLGSIGAV

-187 GSELVN
+187 GSALVN
-193 QADRAVRELMEMTD
+193 EAENGARELLSMTD

-212 LDADKISEFSD
+212 VDVSKVSEFSD

-234 TIASG
+234 TIASS
-239 LISGVSVA
+239 LVSGVSVA
-247 STLVITVVIMF
+247 STLVITIVIMF
-258 VLTFFFLKDGTKFLP
+258 VLTFFFLKDGSKFLP

-293 IWNTLAG
+293 VWNTLAG

-308 SLVDAIFI
+308 SFVDAIFI

-331 ATITFFAGFIPIV
+331 ATITFFAGFIPII
-344 GAITAGTLAVVI
+344 GAITAGTLAVII
-356 ALVSNGLTNALLVF
+356 ALVSNGLTNALLVL

-380 SNVLQPVLQ
+380 SNILQPVLQ
-389 SRSMGLHAAVVLLSI
+389 SRSMGLHAAIVLLSI

-410 AGIIGTFLAVPIAAT
+410 AGIIGAFLAVPIAAT
-425 VAVVLRY
+425 VAVIMRY

-455 DDEDAKSSSSA
+455 DDEDAKSSLSA
-466 FEKVKQAL
+466 FVKVKQAL
-474 TEMAAR
+474 TDMVTRA
-480 GRKTGQVTNN
+480 RKTRQATNN

>member
-1 MTNHDDTT
+1 MTNHDDTSASANT
-9 EADQQNSEH
+9 EGQS
-18 AAEQTPEQTPKQTP
+18 AEMASRP
-32 EQSPEQTPEQNQ
+32 
-44 QHDAAGNTYRT
+44 

-67 GAPAPGLSNITPDR
+67 AAPEPGLSNITPDR
-81 KTPVIVEDVD
+81 KTPVVVEDVD

-100 KTMAAWAWRFII
+100 KTMAAWAWRMII
-112 SVAALALT
+112 SIAALALA

-131 LPVILAILVTTLL
+131 LPAILAVLVTSLL
-144 APVSKLLRAL
+144 APLAKLLRFI
-154 KFPPALASFVS
+154 KFPPALAALTT
-165 LLGGLGLI
+165 LLGTIGAV

-193 QADRAVRELMEMTD
+193 QAERGAHELMSMTD

-212 LDADKISEFSD
+212 VDVSKVSEFSD

-234 TIASG
+234 TIASS
-239 LISGVSVA
+239 LVSGVSVA
-247 STLVITVVIMF
+247 STLVITIVIMF
-258 VLTFFFLKDGTKFLP
+258 VLTFFFLKDGSKFLP

-293 IWNTLAG
+293 VWNTLAG

-308 SLVDAIFI
+308 SFVDAVFI

-331 ATITFFAGFIPIV
+331 ATITFFAGFIPII
-344 GAITAGTLAVVI
+344 GAITAGTLAVII
-356 ALVSNGLTNALLVF
+356 ALVSNGLTNALLVL

-380 SNVLQPVLQ
+380 SNILQPVLQ
-389 SRSMGLHAAVVLLSI
+389 SRSMGLHAAIVLLSI

-410 AGIIGTFLAVPIAAT
+410 AGIIGAFLAVPIAAT
-425 VAVVLRY
+425 VAVIMRY

-455 DDEDAKSSSSA
+455 DDEDAKSSLSA
-466 FEKVKQAL
+466 FEKVKQSL

-480 GRKTGQVTNN
+480 ARKTSQATH

>member
-1 MTNHDDTT
+1 MTNHDDTS
-9 EADQQNSEH
+9 ASASSEGQP
-18 AAEQTPEQTPKQTP
+18 AEMASRP
-32 EQSPEQTPEQNQ
+32 
-44 QHDAAGNTYRT
+44 

-67 GAPAPGLSNITPDR
+67 AAPEPGLSNITPDR
-81 KTPVIVEDVD
+81 KTPVVVEDVD

-100 KTMAAWAWRFII
+100 KTMAAWAWRMII
-112 SVAALALT
+112 SIAALALA

-131 LPVILAILVTTLL
+131 LPAILAVLVTSLL
-144 APVSKLLRAL
+144 APVAKLLKAV
-154 KFPPALASFVS
+154 KFPPALAALTT
-165 LLGGLGLI
+165 LLGSIGAV

-187 GSELVN
+187 GSALVN
-193 QADRAVRELMEMTD
+193 EAENGARELLSMTD

-212 LDADKISEFSD
+212 VDVSKVSEFSD

-234 TIASG
+234 TIASS
-239 LISGVSVA
+239 LVSGVSVA
-247 STLVITVVIMF
+247 STLVITIVIMF
-258 VLTFFFLKDGTKFLP
+258 VLTFFFLKDGSKFLP

-293 IWNTLAG
+293 VWNTLAG

-308 SLVDAIFI
+308 SFVDAIFI

-331 ATITFFAGFIPIV
+331 ATITFFAGFIPII
-344 GAITAGTLAVVI
+344 GAITAGTLAVII
-356 ALVSNGLTNALLVF
+356 ALVSNGLTNALLVL

-380 SNVLQPVLQ
+380 SNILQPVLQ
-389 SRSMGLHAAVVLLSI
+389 SRSMGLHAAIVLLSI

-410 AGIIGTFLAVPIAAT
+410 AGIIGAFLAVPIAAT
-425 VAVVLRY
+425 VAVMMRY

-455 DDEDAKSSSSA
+455 DDEDAKSSLSA
-466 FEKVKQAL
+466 FVKVKQAL
-474 TEMAAR
+474 TDMVTRA
-480 GRKTGQVTNN
+480 RKTRQATNN